1 VLAGALAYI
10 LLFPLGLLVW
20 RGLRRRRASS
30 PQERIELAGVE
41 TVEDAR
47 LVGDAEQASDT
58 NVERANHLAAALG
71 DGQDPALRLA
81 RCREA
86 AAYSPVGAGEDD
98 AERAE
103 EAAEELSV
111 LAKGQ
116 LSLVTRVGRWID
128 PRSLVR
134 GWRRGHTA
142 RQRRITLTA
151 RGDLEQEREL
161 VGSSDRG

>member
-1 VLAGALAYI
+1 V
-10 LLFPLGLLVW
+10 LFPLGLLLW
-20 RGLRRRRASS
+20 RVLRRRRATT
-30 PQERIELAGVE
+30 PQDRIELAWVE
-41 TVEDAR
+41 SVEDAS
-47 LVGDAEQASDT
+47 LVGYAEQPSDT
-58 NVERANHLAAALG
+58 YVERAQHLAAALG
-71 DGQDPALRLA
+71 DGDDPALRLA

-86 AAYSPVGAGEDD
+86 AAYSPAGADEDD
-98 AERAE
+98 ATQAQD
-103 EAAEELSV
+103 AADELSA

-116 LSLVTRVGRWID
+116 LSLVARVGRWID

-134 GWRRGHTA
+134 TWRRGHTA